1 MREREGGESQ
11 KAFDMRE
18 AKLETLRRRGEEV
31 QQIKRDAFY
40 LGGCDTQ
47 DRGGGE
53 GLLASEVTAAALS
66 QCLSSFP
73 PLVCVR

>member
-18 AKLETLRRRGEEV
+18 AKLETLRRRGKEV

-47 DRGGGE
+47 AGKGR
-53 GLLASEVTAAALS
+53 
-66 QCLSSFP
+66 
-73 PLVCVR
+73 